1 MSSANITQIATVANG
16 VISLISVGQEIYEL
30 TVKSMDAVEA
40 LKGIEKGEDKKAW
53 VLAFVKDFV
62 LSLNENWDHYINIIS
77 DFIDKIKKMY
87 NTIKDLIK

>member
-16 VISLISVGQEIYEL
+16 VISLIPVGQEIYEL
-30 TVKSMDAVEA
+30 TVKAMDAVEA
-40 LKGIEKGEDKKAW
+40 LKDIEKGEDKKEW

-62 LSLNENWDHYINIIS
+62 LSLNENWDHYLNIIS

-87 NTIKDLIK
+87 NTVKDLIK

>member
-40 LKGIEKGEDKKAW
+40 LKGIEKVMPKQQ
-53 VLAFVKDFV
+53 
-62 LSLNENWDHYINIIS
+62 
-77 DFIDKIKKMY
+77 
-87 NTIKDLIK
+87 

>member
-30 TVKSMDAVEA
+30 TVKAMDAVEA
-40 LKGIEKGEDKKAW
+40 LKDVEKGEDKKAW

-62 LSLNENWDHYINIIS
+62 LSLNENWDHYLNIIS

-87 NTIKDLIK
+87 NTVKDLIK